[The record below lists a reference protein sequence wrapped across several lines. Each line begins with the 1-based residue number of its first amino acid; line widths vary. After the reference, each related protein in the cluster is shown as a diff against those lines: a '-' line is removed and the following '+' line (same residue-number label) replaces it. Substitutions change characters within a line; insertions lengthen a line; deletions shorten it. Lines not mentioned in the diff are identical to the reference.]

1 MSEKIGGVCK
11 VWRGEYG
18 FLLVDDGRAV
28 FLHYRECE
36 RCGIRPPKAG
46 DKLKFEIERG
56 RKGSARYRCQL
67 CLTERPGGL

>member
-1 MSEKIGGVCK
+1 MSEKVSGVCK

-18 FLLVDDGRAV
+18 FLLADDGRAV

-36 RCGIRPPKAG
+36 RCGIRPPKTG

-56 RKGSARYRCQL
+56 RKGLRAIAISYV
-67 CLTERPGGL
+67 